1 MKKETKK
8 ERELS
13 FNLVEIIIIVIITVL
28 VSCSVFAFLV
38 FNNYIKTGSDRV
50 TNNTISIDKDSD
62 KYLKEFIKTYNNIVD
77 NYVESVDKEELID
90 KAIEGMFYYL
100 DDNYTNYLDE
110 SQTEDL
116 MEKLDG
122 VYNGIGVEII
132 TESDNTV
139 KVNKVFENSPASKG
153 GLQKGDIILKL
164 DDEDVSEKGA
174 SYFANKVKNGDKSS
188 FKITIKRNEE
198 IIELTLSTESVEI
211 PSVESE
217 IYDNIGYLKIET
229 FSALTYE
236 QFSDK
241 LEELEKNNIT
251 GLVIDLRDN
260 TGGYLNVTSKIADI
274 FIEKNKVIYELKD
287 NTGVIKKYR
296 AETSSNK
303 NYPISVIINGASAS
317 ASEIL
322 ALALKESY
330 GATIVGTTSFG
341 KGTIQETESLTS
353 GSMVKYTTAYW
364 LSPNGNSINNV
375 GIEPDIVIENETEE
389 DSQLLKAIEI
399 VK

>member
-174 SYFANKVKNGDKSS
+174 SYFANKVKNGEKSS

>member
-174 SYFANKVKNGDKSS
+174 SYFANKVKNGEKSS

-217 IYDNIGYLKIET
+217 IYDNIGYIKIET

-251 GLVIDLRDN
+251 GLIIDLRDN

>member
-174 SYFANKVKNGDKSS
+174 SYFANKVKNGEKSS

-241 LEELEKNNIT
+241 LEELEKNNIA

>member
-1 MKKETKK
+1 VKKETKK

-174 SYFANKVKNGDKSS
+174 SYFANKVKNGEKSS

-217 IYDNIGYLKIET
+217 IYDNIGYIKIET

>member
-241 LEELEKNNIT
+241 LEELEKNNIA

>member
-174 SYFANKVKNGDKSS
+174 SYFANKVKNGEKSS

-217 IYDNIGYLKIET
+217 IYDNIGYIKIET

>member
-174 SYFANKVKNGDKSS
+174 SYFANKVKNGEKSS

-251 GLVIDLRDN
+251 GLIIDLRDN